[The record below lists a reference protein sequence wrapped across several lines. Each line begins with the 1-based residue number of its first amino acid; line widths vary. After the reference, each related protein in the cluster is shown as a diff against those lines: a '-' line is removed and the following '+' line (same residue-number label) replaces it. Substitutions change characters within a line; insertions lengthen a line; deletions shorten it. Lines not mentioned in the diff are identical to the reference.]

1 MRHSIID
8 MKKYFI
14 IIVLFSFQHLYSE
27 DKSKILFAMNKYNE
41 AFILADYDQ
50 IIESFIFPVSIIT
63 SERMLSID
71 TKFGIRFVYKKIR
84 GDLPEFYSYSKWNEI
99 DIQLIDKNIAIV
111 KASFSR
117 YDKNE
122 KKFYDGNGI
131 YQLKKSD
138 NTWKIFSLIPFQSFE
153 TF

>member
-1 MRHSIID
+1 MRHSIIYV
-8 MKKYFI
+8 KKYFI
-14 IIVLFSFQHLYSE
+14 IIVLFCFQHSYS
-27 DKSKILFAMNKYNE
+27 DYKSEILVAMNKYNE

-71 TKFGIRFVYKKIR
+71 TKLGLRFVYKKIR
-84 GDLPEFYSYSKWNEI
+84 GDLPEFYSYSKWNNI
-99 DIQLIDKNIAIV
+99 NIQVMDKNIAIV

-138 NTWKIFSLIPFQSFE
+138 NTWKIFSLIPFQYFE

>member
-1 MRHSIID
+1 

-14 IIVLFSFQHLYSE
+14 IIFFCFQHLYSE
-27 DKSKILFAMNKYNE
+27 DKSEILFAMNKYNE

-71 TKFGIRFVYKKIR
+71 TKLGLRFVYKKIR
-84 GDLPEFYSYSKWNEI
+84 GDLPEFYSYSKWNKI
-99 DIQLIDKNIAIV
+99 DIQLIDKNVAIV

-117 YDKNE
+117 YDKNG

-131 YQLKKSD
+131 YQLKKF
-138 NTWKIFSLIPFQSFE
+138 NNKWKIFSMIPFQSFE
-153 TF
+153 NL

>member
-1 MRHSIID
+1 

-14 IIVLFSFQHLYSE
+14 IIVFFCFQNLYSE
-27 DKSKILFAMNKYNE
+27 DKSEILFAMNKYNE

-50 IIESFIFPVSIIT
+50 IIESFTFPVSIIT

-71 TKFGIRFVYKKIR
+71 TKLGLRFVYKKIR
-84 GDLPEFYSYSKWNEI
+84 GDLPEFYSYSKWNKI
-99 DIQLIDKNIAIV
+99 DIQLIDKNVAIV

-131 YQLKKSD
+131 YQLKKF
-138 NTWKIFSLIPFQSFE
+138 NNKWKIFSMIPFQFFE
-153 TF
+153 NL

>member
-1 MRHSIID
+1 MI
-8 MKKYFI
+8 KKYFI
-14 IIVLFSFQHLYSE
+14 LIFLTSLQFLHSD
-27 DKSKILFAMNKYNE
+27 DKSEILFAMNKYNE

-71 TKFGIRFVYKKIR
+71 TKLGLRFVYKKIR
-84 GDLPEFYSYSKWNEI
+84 GDLPEFYSYSKWNKI

-111 KASFSR
+111 KASLSR
-117 YDKNE
+117 YDKNG

-138 NTWKIFSLIPFQSFE
+138 NRWKIFSLIPFQSFE
-153 TF
+153 TL